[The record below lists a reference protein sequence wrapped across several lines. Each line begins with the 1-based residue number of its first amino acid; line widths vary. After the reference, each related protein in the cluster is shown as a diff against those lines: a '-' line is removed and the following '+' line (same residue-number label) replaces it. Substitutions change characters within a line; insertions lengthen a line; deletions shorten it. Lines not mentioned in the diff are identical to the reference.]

1 MGVWIHDLDVHGLQE
16 LLQEQQPEEEELVV
30 EPAMEL
36 STPSFVGVGSW
47 ADALDLWPWPLQP
60 PNEKYQHVR
69 RSFRARRVIVVDSD
83 LRPRPAKSRLSDDRL
98 MENGYDDATPVH
110 PTAAWGYY

>member
-1 MGVWIHDLDVHGLQE
+1 MGWIHDLDVHGLQE

-30 EPAMEL
+30 EPAMAL
-36 STPSFVGVGSW
+36 STPSSEWVGSW

-69 RSFRARRVIVVDSD
+69 RFSRAQRVIVVDSD
-83 LRPRPAKSRLSDDRL
+83 LRPLSAKSRLSDDRL